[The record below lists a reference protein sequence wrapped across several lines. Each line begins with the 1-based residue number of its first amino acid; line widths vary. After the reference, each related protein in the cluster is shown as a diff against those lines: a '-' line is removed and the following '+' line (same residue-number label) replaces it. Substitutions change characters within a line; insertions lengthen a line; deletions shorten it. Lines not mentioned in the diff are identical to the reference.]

1 MKAKE
6 RVKILGQT
14 VIVGSK
20 LHQKLLYIVKHHN
33 DLMKSETK

>member
-1 MKAKE
+1 MKAKQ

-20 LHQKLLYIVKHHN
+20 KHQNLLYIVKHHN
-33 DLMKSETK
+33 DLMSKETN